1 MIEEWRQSILPYVLV
16 SNLGNFKKV
25 GRYVTQTSSKGTI
38 YKRYQAGGILKPVNN
53 GTGYF
58 QVKIIVD
65 GVKHIK
71 YAHILV
77 YLAFNGDIPEG
88 LEIDH
93 IDNNKANNSYNNL
106 RLLTRKE
113 NMKKCLEDNPH
124 ILKNL
129 KQNQKL

>member
-93 IDNNKANNSYNNL
+93 IDNNKANNSSNNL

-113 NMKKCLEDNPH
+113 NMS
-124 ILKNL
+124 
-129 KQNQKL
+129 

>member
-1 MIEEWRQSILPYVLV
+1 MTEEWRQSILPYVLV
-16 SNLGNFKKV
+16 SNLGNFKKE
-25 GRYVTQTSSKGTI
+25 GRYITQTPSKGTI
-38 YKRYQAGGILKPVNN
+38 YKRYIASGVLKPVNN
-53 GTGYF
+53 GTGYL

-71 YAHILV
+71 YAHVLV
-77 YLAFNGDIPEG
+77 YLAFNGDIPES

-93 IDNNKANNSYNNL
+93 IDNNKANNSSTNL

-113 NMKKCLEDNPH
+113 NMKKCLENNPH

-129 KQNQKL
+129 IQNQMP